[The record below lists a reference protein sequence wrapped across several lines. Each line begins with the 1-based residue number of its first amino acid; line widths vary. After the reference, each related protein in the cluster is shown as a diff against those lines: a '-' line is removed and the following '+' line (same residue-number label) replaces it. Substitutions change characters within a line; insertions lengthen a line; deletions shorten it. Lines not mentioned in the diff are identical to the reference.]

1 MNCRG
6 ITEYVPANGR
16 LPLQVYQIFQ
26 YIMTPEKK
34 FINQI
39 LTELKKTQHGLNDVE
54 EKFFPLRFDKNRPTL
69 FTHKEI
75 AEKLMLPDNITDKTF
90 YSKSI
95 GTTVQNILNVIVGRL
110 EKTYKPRKG
119 EKETNKPA
127 IKGIYAE
134 EMRNDG
140 IDVDSLLNKK
150 PGQKGTWQVAY
161 EWLWNYKYPRWLEA
175 NSWQILQEKAT
186 SPLDW
191 IKFLTKEEAPSVHIG
206 NKGLILPP
214 PPPSVQK
221 TNPTIPAKQS
231 LWMAINFQVHNHQ
244 LLLLNRSQDGQNLLC
259 PSSAYAPS
267 SIIEKPPIVLPQKD
281 SWAGQDDS
289 QTNFKFDL
297 GKEEFLAIALEKPLN
312 LPWLK
317 PRGEEA
323 LIVWNGERIKELFEE
338 LEKQNNWQVFYQ
350 SFDVVESEKN
360 LLPC

>member
-1 MNCRG
+1 MK
-6 ITEYVPANGR
+6 
-16 LPLQVYQIFQ
+16 
-26 YIMTPEKK
+26 PEKFLDDIAQDLK
-34 FINQI
+34 LNQQQFN
-39 LTELKKTQHGLNDVE
+39 LRE
-54 EKFFPLRFDKNRPTL
+54 EVFFPLRYDKNRPMTVQH
-69 FTHKEI
+69 TEI
-75 AEKLMLPDNITDKTF
+75 AAKM
-90 YSKSI
+90 SKDSRLGPGDYVISI
-95 GTTVQNILNVIVGRL
+95 NTTSQNVVRSLAN
-110 EKTYKPRKG
+110 TYK
-119 EKETNKPA
+119 KEM
-127 IKGIYAE
+127 E
-134 EMRNDG
+134 NDG
-140 IDVDSLLNKK
+140 VNTAQLLN
-150 PGQKGTWQVAY
+150 GQKGQRGTWRVAY

-191 IKFLTKEEAPSVHIG
+191 IKFLTKEEAASVHIG

-221 TNPTIPAKQS
+221 THPTIPAKQS

-259 PSSAYAPS
+259 PSSAYAPI

-312 LPWLK
+312 LPWLN
-317 PRGEEA
+317 PRDEEA